1 MKLFNLLV
9 EKFKNI
15 DKKIYKIMNKGF
27 LFSFIL
33 SIIALFLLF
42 TYETIYSLPDLFYI
56 GISLFRT
63 ALMFAVMF
71 VICGIG
77 FDTIKK
83 QIT

>member
-1 MKLFNLLV
+1 MKFINLLV
-9 EKFKNI
+9 EKLKNI
-15 DKKIYKIMNKGF
+15 DNKIFKIMNKGF

-33 SIIALFLLF
+33 SIIAICLLF
-42 TYETIYSLPDLFYI
+42 TYETIYSLPKLFYI
-56 GISLFRT
+56 GISLFKT

-71 VICGIG
+71 MICGIG